1 MNIYVVHNGFSFL
14 HKPLHLYC
22 RKPLELFLDDFW
34 TEPVLGGTVLGGTG
48 AMKDST
54 DNTNLAGS
62 GTNKEDVIGDINLG
76 KATTS
81 GYEKF

>member
-1 MNIYVVHNGFSFL
+1 LNIYVVHNGFSFL
-14 HKPLHLYC
+14 HKALHFYC
-22 RKPLELFLDDFW
+22 RKQLELFPNDFW
-34 TEPVLGGTVLGGTG
+34 TEPVLGGTG
-48 AMKDST
+48 AMKDSM
-54 DNTNLAGS
+54 DKTNLAGS

>member
-14 HKPLHLYC
+14 HKPLHFYC
-22 RKPLELFLDDFW
+22 RKPLEPFPNDFW
-34 TEPVLGGTVLGGTG
+34 TEPFLGGTG
-48 AMKDST
+48 AMKDSM

>member
-1 MNIYVVHNGFSFL
+1 LNIYVVHNDFSFL

-22 RKPLELFLDDFW
+22 RKPLELFPDDFW
-34 TEPVLGGTVLGGTG
+34 TGPVLGETG
-48 AMKDST
+48 ALKDSM

-62 GTNKEDVIGDINLG
+62 GTIKEDVIGDINLG

>member
-1 MNIYVVHNGFSFL
+1 
-14 HKPLHLYC
+14 LYC
-22 RKPLELFLDDFW
+22 RKPLELFPDDFW
-34 TEPVLGGTVLGGTG
+34 TEPVLGGTG
-48 AMKDST
+48 AMKDSM

-81 GYEKF
+81 GYENF

>member
-14 HKPLHLYC
+14 HKQLHLYC
-22 RKPLELFLDDFW
+22 MKPLELFPDDFW
-34 TEPVLGGTVLGGTG
+34 TEPVLGGTG
-48 AMKDST
+48 AMKDSM

>member
-1 MNIYVVHNGFSFL
+1 MNIYVVHNDFSFL

-22 RKPLELFLDDFW
+22 RKPLELFPDDFW
-34 TEPVLGGTVLGGTG
+34 TEPVLGGTG
-48 AMKDST
+48 AMKDSM

-62 GTNKEDVIGDINLG
+62 GTNKEDVIGDTNLG

-81 GYEKF
+81 GYENF

>member
-14 HKPLHLYC
+14 HKQLHLYC
-22 RKPLELFLDDFW
+22 RKPLELFPDDFW
-34 TEPVLGGTVLGGTG
+34 TEPVLGGTG
-48 AMKDST
+48 AMRDST

-62 GTNKEDVIGDINLG
+62 GTNKEDVIGDTNLG

>member
-1 MNIYVVHNGFSFL
+1 MNIYVVHNDFSFL

-62 GTNKEDVIGDINLG
+62 GTNKEDVIGDTNLG

>member
-1 MNIYVVHNGFSFL
+1 
-14 HKPLHLYC
+14 LYC

>member
-1 MNIYVVHNGFSFL
+1 
-14 HKPLHLYC
+14 LYC
-22 RKPLELFLDDFW
+22 RKPLELFPDDFW
-34 TEPVLGGTVLGGTG
+34 TEPVLGGTG

>member
-1 MNIYVVHNGFSFL
+1 
-14 HKPLHLYC
+14 
-22 RKPLELFLDDFW
+22 
-34 TEPVLGGTVLGGTG
+34 
-48 AMKDST
+48 MKDIM

-81 GYEKF
+81 GYEKNLKP

>member
-22 RKPLELFLDDFW
+22 RKPLELFPDDFW
-34 TEPVLGGTVLGGTG
+34 TEPVLGGIG
-48 AMKDST
+48 AMKDSM

-62 GTNKEDVIGDINLG
+62 GTNKEDVIGDTNLG

-81 GYEKF
+81 GYEKY

>member
-54 DNTNLAGS
+54 DNTNLARS

>member
-22 RKPLELFLDDFW
+22 RKPLELFPDDFW

>member
-1 MNIYVVHNGFSFL
+1 
-14 HKPLHLYC
+14 
-22 RKPLELFLDDFW
+22 
-34 TEPVLGGTVLGGTG
+34 
-48 AMKDST
+48 MKDST